1 MKRRNF
7 ISSVVS
13 GAALAPMACGAVEK
27 SEIKKLK
34 WDEETDVVVVGY
46 GGAGAAAAIEATDNG
61 AKVLILEKMPFG
73 GGNTAI
79 SGGGITIPKSGSD
92 AQKFF
97 DGTFNFAN
105 NEKSPK
111 LVEVFCREIRE
122 QMPWLLSL
130 CPGIETY
137 LYRRARYTMLPN
149 SDTIEKFGVRG
160 DGMRSGPCLWHILS
174 TGVSNRKI
182 QVMFE
187 TPVKQLILD
196 KGSVVGVIAEHK
208 GSPKTIRARKAVI
221 LTCGG
226 FENNQEM
233 LANYTQGKDILNLG
247 TPANTGDGV
256 DMAIQAGAKIWRMTA
271 YSCPIG
277 ARIPG
282 KCAATTVGI
291 PSSGFWVDQSG
302 RRFAD
307 EKGTDLHAALYEVNV
322 YNSAKLCYP
331 RIPAFLIFDKKAFE
345 KGSYGFRVAEGSKR
359 IPYFGWIGWQEKF
372 VWSPDGKKEL
382 EAGVIRKYANAEEA
396 AKGEG
401 LNPVLFKETLE
412 RWNRDVKNGCDTE
425 FGRMMSRG
433 KNILSEPLEG
443 EEIYVMSLYPAL
455 LNTQGGP
462 EHNEKSQ
469 VISVNGSVIPHLYAA
484 GELGSMWGTIYEG
497 GTNLGECLVFGRI
510 AGKNAAQEK
519 DLK

>member
-208 GSPKTIRARKAVI
+208 GSPKTIRAKKAVI

-291 PSSGFWVDQSG
+291 PSSGFWVDQSAAGLQMKKVRIFMPHCMKSMFITRQNFVIPEFRRFLFLIRRPLKKVLMVSVWQKVLSGSHTLAGLVG
-302 RRFAD
+302 RRNLF
-307 EKGTDLHAALYEVNV
+307 G
-322 YNSAKLCYP
+322 P
-331 RIPAFLIFDKKAFE
+331 RT
-345 KGSYGFRVAEGSKR
+345 
-359 IPYFGWIGWQEKF
+359 
-372 VWSPDGKKEL
+372 GKKNLRQGSSESMQM
-382 EAGVIRKYANAEEA
+382 RK
-396 AKGEG
+396 KR
-401 LNPVLFKETLE
+401 L
-412 RWNRDVKNGCDTE
+412 RVKD
-425 FGRMMSRG
+425 
-433 KNILSEPLEG
+433 
-443 EEIYVMSLYPAL
+443 
-455 LNTQGGP
+455 
-462 EHNEKSQ
+462 
-469 VISVNGSVIPHLYAA
+469 
-484 GELGSMWGTIYEG
+484 
-497 GTNLGECLVFGRI
+497 
-510 AGKNAAQEK
+510 
-519 DLK
+519 